1 MKPVSIYL
9 DHAAAT
15 PMSTHVKEAM
25 EPYFSVQF
33 YNPSAQYLA
42 AQKVREAV
50 DGARASVAK
59 IIGARPG
66 EVIFTAGGTESDNLA
81 VLGVMQQF
89 PDANCVVS
97 AVEHEA
103 VLRAAALFPNKVVNV
118 KPDGRID
125 LDELQ
130 KSIDDRTVLVSV
142 MYVNN
147 EIGTVQP
154 IAEIAKIIKEIVRER
169 VKAGNTLPLY
179 LHTDAAQAPNYLH
192 VLVNTLG
199 VDLMTLNGGKI
210 YGPKAS
216 GVLYVK
222 TGVQLTP
229 LIHGGGQERSLR
241 SGTESVTNIVG
252 LATALEDAH
261 DLKESESKRMMGLQ
275 SLAYDLL
282 EETIPSV
289 HINGSRSHRVPNNI
303 HITLPG
309 EDNERLMMA
318 LDEKGFMV
326 AVGSACSASS
336 EEPSHVLRAIGLT
349 DEEARSSLRITMG
362 RDTSEE
368 DVRQFVKTL
377 SELSRTASRI
387 SVV

>member
-1 MKPVSIYL
+1 
-9 DHAAAT
+9 
-15 PMSTHVKEAM
+15 MSTHVKEAM